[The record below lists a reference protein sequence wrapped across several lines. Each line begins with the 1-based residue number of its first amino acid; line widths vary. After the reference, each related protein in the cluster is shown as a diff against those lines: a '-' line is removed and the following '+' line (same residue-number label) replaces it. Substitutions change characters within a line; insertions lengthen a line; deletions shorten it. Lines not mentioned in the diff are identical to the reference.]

1 MKKNP
6 IDEALTDIM
15 DAWMDM
21 MNKTGGWYE
30 GRPRAFSGIQVPSMR
45 EENDIG
51 DWEDNKHNITLT
63 IDMPGVQK
71 KDIDLN
77 VSKFKVSV
85 KAETEGRDYS
95 FEKRF
100 DTMLNPDEVT
110 ANLNNGVL
118 DIKIQKDTSLDGK
131 KITIK

>member
-6 IDEALTDIM
+6 IDDALAEIM
-15 DAWMDM
+15 DTWMDM
-21 MNKTGGWYE
+21 MEKTGGWYE
-30 GRPRAFSGIQVPSMR
+30 GRPRFSGIQVPSMR
-45 EENDIG
+45 EEKDIG

-85 KAETEGRDYS
+85 KAETEGRDYT

-100 DTMLNPDEVT
+100 ETMLNPDEVT

-118 DIKIQKDTSLDGK
+118 DIKIQKDKSLDGN
-131 KITIK
+131 KITII

>member
-45 EENDIG
+45 EEKDIG

-77 VSKFKVSV
+77 VSAFKVSV
-85 KAETEGRDYS
+85 TAETEGRDYS

-118 DIKIQKDTSLDGK
+118 DIKIQKDKSLDGK